1 MSPVWFFAF
10 VGQAFAEGIHTG
22 IPLETVD
29 GWGSPSFQ
37 TSTMGWTTLFEEG
50 LAWVVVTRT
59 EEQAH
64 LWVEALV
71 EKQARRSPNPVE
83 GLGDG
88 AKFSPLQEAWAD
100 AGASQC
106 GFCSPGFLMA
116 ADALL
121 ARNPDPSRDEIR
133 EALAGNL
140 CRCTGYVKI
149 VDAVERCAKESV

>member
-1 MSPVWFFAF
+1 MKRPGRLLRLKLNGHSREVYSRDAATLLDVLREECGLTGTKRGCDLGTCGCCAVQIDGEPTLSCLTLA
-10 VGQAFAEGIHTG
+10 AE
-22 IPLETVD
+22 V
-29 GWGSPSFQ
+29 
-37 TSTMGWTTLFEEG
+37 EG
-50 LAWVVVTRT
+50 KEVRT
-59 EEQAH
+59 
-64 LWVEALV
+64 
-71 EKQARRSPNPVE
+71 VE

-88 AKFSPLQEAWAD
+88 EKFAPLQEAWAD

-121 ARNPDPSRDEIR
+121 ARNPDPSRNEIR